1 MRFVR
6 IPGQDP
12 IYRVAL
18 NTDKFSTHFADWI
31 ETDLL
36 KLNPL
41 DIQGVDLRDYSVS
54 QCAEPRA
61 AHIVPVLK
69 QRADFRLT
77 FNEKDNKWTREGSGG
92 IQGQERGNR

>member
-36 KLNPL
+36 KMNPL
-41 DIQGVDLRDYSVS
+41 DMQGVDLRDYSVAS
-54 QCAEPRA
+54 A
-61 AHIVPVLK
+61 AHR
-69 QRADFRLT
+69 QRTISCRC
-77 FNEKDNKWTREGSGG
+77 
-92 IQGQERGNR
+92 